1 MLWPLWRIVR
11 WFLRKSI
18 IGLPYDPAISLLVI
32 YPKELKARTP
42 TDIWTPIFIAALF
55 TIAKMCKQSKCPSL
69 DEWTN
74 KM

>member
-1 MLWPLWRIVR
+1 MVQPLKKAGWQFLQKRSIV
-11 WFLRKSI
+11 LSYY
-18 IGLPYDPAISLLVI
+18 PVISLLVI

-55 TIAKMCKQSKCPSL
+55 TIAKMCKQFKCPSL